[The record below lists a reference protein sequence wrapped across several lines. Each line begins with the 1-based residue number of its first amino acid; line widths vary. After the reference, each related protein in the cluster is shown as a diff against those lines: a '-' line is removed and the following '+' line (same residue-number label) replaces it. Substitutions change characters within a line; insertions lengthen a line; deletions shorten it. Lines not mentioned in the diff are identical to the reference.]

1 MWISSET
8 AANILSM
15 FLDGSEANEKFLA
28 TIFKTTPEQLQSVE
42 GKLTSTKV
50 LRITPQL
57 AFNTP
62 IHIQK
67 EVN

>member
-28 TIFKTTPEQLQSVE
+28 TVFNTTPEQLKSVE
-42 GKLTSTKV
+42 GK
-50 LRITPQL
+50 
-57 AFNTP
+57 
-62 IHIQK
+62 
-67 EVN
+67 